1 VNVKLAIF
9 NSLLQKY
16 KKKPQIGYYFSGL
29 IYSLPNHKHCH
40 FSPFIK
46 YFFILGLP
54 YVLKNTSLRMAR
66 LNLLEETR
74 FEKLPVSVFDN
85 PATASVNVANRIAAL
100 IKEKQAHNQ
109 TAVLGLATGATP
121 VAVYAELVRLHRE
134 EQLSFYNVITF
145 NLDEYYP
152 MKPGTEQSYVTFM
165 NEHLFNHIDI
175 PKGNINIPDGTLPLE
190 DIPAFCLAYEHE
202 IGKLGGL
209 DIQILGIGRT
219 GHIGF
224 NEPGSAPNSGTRLV
238 TLDDLTR
245 RDAARDFGGK
255 SFVPAKAITMGI
267 GTIFKARQIIL
278 MAWNKKKASIIKK
291 AVEGE
296 ISSDVP
302 ATFLQ
307 LSQHVEFILDQDA
320 ASMLTR
326 FDTPWL
332 VKDCIWDEK
341 LIRKAV
347 IWLAN
352 TLQKPI
358 LKLTEEDFNNHGM
371 AQLAIEKGPVYN
383 INIHIFNKL
392 QHTITGWPGGKP
404 HADDS
409 QRPERAEP
417 AKKRVI
423 IFSPHPDDDVI
434 SMGGTF
440 IRLVDQQHD
449 VHVAYQTSGNTAVW
463 DDDALRF
470 VEFSIDFAQKMS
482 LDSQDLKGIYTNMRS
497 FMESKQ
503 PNQVDTAEIQSV
515 KGLIRKGEATA
526 AARYCGLSDDH
537 IHFMALPFY
546 ETGKNQK
553 NPVSQ
558 LDIDQTISLLKK
570 IKPEQIFAAGDFE
583 DPHGTHIV
591 CFNII
596 LSAMIQ
602 LRKTESWAQDCW
614 LWMYRG
620 AWLEFDTHEIEM
632 AVPLSPQELM
642 KKKYAIFK
650 HQSQKDRAVFPGDD
664 AREFWE
670 RAEDRNRETAKAY
683 DELGLAEYE
692 AMEAFVRWKF

>member
-1 VNVKLAIF
+1 
-9 NSLLQKY
+9 
-16 KKKPQIGYYFSGL
+16 
-29 IYSLPNHKHCH
+29 
-40 FSPFIK
+40 
-46 YFFILGLP
+46 
-54 YVLKNTSLRMAR
+54 MAR

-85 PATASVNVANRIAAL
+85 PAAASLNVAQRIANL
-100 IKEKQAHNQ
+100 IRDKQEKKQNAII
-109 TAVLGLATGATP
+109 GLATGATP
-121 VAVYAELVRLHRE
+121 IAVYAELVRLHKE
-134 EQLSFYNVITF
+134 ENLSFSNVITF

-152 MKPGTEQSYVTFM
+152 MRPHAAQSYVTFM
-165 NEHLFNHIDI
+165 KEHLFDHIDI
-175 PKGNINIPDGTLPLE
+175 PKENINIPDGTLSLE
-190 DIPAFCLAYEHE
+190 AIPAFCLEYERK
-202 IGKLGGL
+202 IGELGGL

-255 SFVPAKAITMGI
+255 SFVPSKAITMGI
-267 GTIFKARQIIL
+267 GTIFKAREIIL
-278 MAWNKKKASIIKK
+278 MAWSQKKASIIKK

-296 ISSDVP
+296 ISSEVP
-302 ATFLQ
+302 ATYLQ
-307 LSQHVEFILDQDA
+307 LSDHVEFILDKDA
-320 ASMLTR
+320 ATLLTR

-332 VKDCIWDEK
+332 VKDCVWEDK

-347 IWLAN
+347 IWLAG
-352 TLQKPI
+352 TLNKPI
-358 LKLTEEDFNNHGM
+358 LKLTEDDFNNHGM
-371 AQLAIEKGPVYN
+371 AQLAIERGPVYN

-404 HADDS
+404 NADDS
-409 QRPERAEP
+409 QRPERAAP
-417 AKKRVI
+417 AKKRVV

-470 VEFSIDFAQKMS
+470 VEFSIDFAEKMGLDQKE
-482 LDSQDLKGIYTNMRS
+482 LKDIYQHMRD
-497 FMESKQ
+497 FIAEKQ
-503 PNQVDTAEIQSV
+503 PNQVDTPEIQSV
-515 KGLIRKGEATA
+515 KGLIRKGEAIA
-526 AARYCGLSDDH
+526 GARYCGLEDDH

-546 ETGKNQK
+546 ESGKNKK
-553 NPVSQ
+553 NPVTN
-558 LDIDQTISLLKK
+558 LDVEMTIDLLQKV
-570 IKPEQIFAAGDFE
+570 KPEQIFAAGDFE
-583 DPHGTHIV
+583 DPHGTHLV

-596 LSAMIQ
+596 IEAMNR
-602 LRKTESWAQDCW
+602 LRKTEEWAKDCW

-620 AWLEFDTHEIEM
+620 AWQEFDTHEIEM
-632 AVPLSPQELM
+632 AVPLSPQELL

-670 RAEDRNRETAKAY
+670 RAEDRNRETARAY
-683 DELGLAEYE
+683 DALGLAEYE